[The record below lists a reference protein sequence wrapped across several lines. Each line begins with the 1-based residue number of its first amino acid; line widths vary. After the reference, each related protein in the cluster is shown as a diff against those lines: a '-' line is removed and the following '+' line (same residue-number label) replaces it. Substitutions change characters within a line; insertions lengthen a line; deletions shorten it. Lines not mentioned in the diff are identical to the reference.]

1 MIIYVISDDKI
12 LKYLLNLDHP
22 QGRSKARFLI
32 NRGFAFHNPQQLR
45 EALQRHPVTA
55 TLVQQIPHPD
65 GEKLIY
71 KRMVAAPDGTQ
82 PCLTTV
88 WIRSVIRSAEGHFTN
103 QRLVTAYP
111 DSL

>member
-1 MIIYVISDDKI
+1 MINYAISDDKI

-32 NRGFAFHNPQQLR
+32 NRGFSFQNPHQLR
-45 EALQRHPVTA
+45 EALQRHPLTA

-65 GEKLIY
+65 GEKLTY
-71 KRMVAAPDGTQ
+71 KCVVAAPDGTQ

-88 WIRSVIRSAEGHFTN
+88 WIKSLSGSAGGGITS

-111 DSL
+111 DTL

>member
-32 NRGFAFHNPQQLR
+32 NRGFVFNKPQQLR

-65 GEKLIY
+65 GEKLTY
-71 KRMVAAPDGTQ
+71 KCMVRHQPAASNG
-82 PCLTTV
+82 LS
-88 WIRSVIRSAEGHFTN
+88 R
-103 QRLVTAYP
+103 
-111 DSL
+111 